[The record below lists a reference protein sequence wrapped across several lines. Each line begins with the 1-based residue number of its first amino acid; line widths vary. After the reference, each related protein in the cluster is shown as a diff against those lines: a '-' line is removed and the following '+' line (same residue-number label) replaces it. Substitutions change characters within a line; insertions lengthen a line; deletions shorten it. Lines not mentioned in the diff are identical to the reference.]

1 MEKEIK
7 CNCLVY
13 IYYIYVKKF
22 YYKLQVRC
30 GRLQKAQALAM
41 HCGQPWRAACL
52 LGWVPNH
59 DPNYSNPSTD
69 TKLPIEGNP
78 NRSLW
83 KMCAW
88 ELSQD
93 KRVGNDLSY
102 TLTAT
107 SYLPMNPTMVCLY
120 LSLWNCKHYEKYNKN

>member
-1 MEKEIK
+1 
-7 CNCLVY
+7 
-13 IYYIYVKKF
+13 
-22 YYKLQVRC
+22 
-30 GRLQKAQALAM
+30 M

-52 LGWVPNH
+52 LGWIPNH
-59 DPNYSNPSTD
+59 DPNYNNPSTD

-93 KRVGNDLSY
+93 KRVGKDLFN

-107 SYLPMNPTMVCLY
+107 LYLPMKILPWHAYVYHCAIVCI
-120 LSLWNCKHYEKYNKN
+120 KK

>member
-1 MEKEIK
+1 
-7 CNCLVY
+7 
-13 IYYIYVKKF
+13 
-22 YYKLQVRC
+22 
-30 GRLQKAQALAM
+30 M

-52 LGWVPNH
+52 LGWIPNH
-59 DPNYSNPSTD
+59 DPNYSNPLTD

-93 KRVGNDLSY
+93 KRIGNNLFNIAENKIAIIIHVECFVRIIYKYFKMLKFLINFNFYD
-102 TLTAT
+102 A
-107 SYLPMNPTMVCLY
+107 
-120 LSLWNCKHYEKYNKN
+120 LWIQLFYS